1 MMQCHRP
8 QAIRALFKQ
17 VPYSVPKRI
26 ALIGGGC
33 SVASEPTAEISQH
46 FNMMQVRVLISK
58 EGEIIIVMVVHL
70 YQHSKYLAIESLRRM
85 NTVYT

>member
-1 MMQCHRP
+1 MEADLLYTYSPLYYIIMMQCHRP

-46 FNMMQVRVLISK
+46 FNMMQVRVFS
-58 EGEIIIVMVVHL
+58 GSVSG
-70 YQHSKYLAIESLRRM
+70 QG
-85 NTVYT
+85 